1 MHAPPIRPLSLA
13 IGMVIAGAGF
23 VVHAAPD
30 PAPEPGSA
38 DARSL
43 ERITVTAAALPVAVG
58 DATATVSV
66 IDADEIERRGARDIK
81 DLVRYEPGVSVRN
94 QPGRFGLAGFNIR
107 GLEGN
112 RVLVRVDGVRVA
124 DGFAIGS
131 FANAGRD
138 AVDLDTLKQ
147 VEILRGPASS
157 LYGSSALGGVVSFV
171 TRDPVDYLVGDDAA
185 AFRLRG
191 GYGSVDDG
199 KFGGFTQAYRSGAFS
214 ALAHVT
220 HRQGTEPDNFGTVA
234 TRDARRTINNPQDY
248 RDEAL
253 LTKGVLD
260 LAGYGELR
268 ATLEGTRGRT
278 DTDVA
283 SALGTS
289 TQGTS
294 TILVE
299 SLTGID
305 RARRSRGSLEWRS
318 DAPIGIFDG
327 LRLNLYVQDSV
338 TTQDTREDRTTIAPT
353 GARTPVTRERRFRFE
368 QELDGAEFVGRQQ
381 FETGALAHR
390 LVWGAERLSTDTAQI
405 RDGLQRNR
413 NTGVVTSVVVPDVFP
428 VRDFPLSTTTE
439 SALFVENEITLADT
453 GLVLVPGMR
462 WDRYELDP
470 RLDPIYAADNPGIVP
485 VAIDADELSPRL
497 GLAWQVTPGWS
508 VHANHAEGFRAPPY
522 NDANV
527 GFTNLQFGYTAI
539 PNAEL
544 RSETSRGLEVGLRWR
559 GDAGYAALTAYRNRY
574 RDFIESLRPLGV
586 DPATRLLVFQ
596 SQNIDAV
603 DIRGVEFRGAL
614 RLGALHPAL
623 ASLEL
628 NTALATARGRD
639 DDTGAPINSVDPPR
653 GVLGIRHDAVDGR
666 WTAELIASFA
676 RRPTRVDDSAG
687 PLFRPPGHVVFDL
700 VGQYRATSWLRI
712 DAGVYNLADRRY
724 CEWADVRG
732 LPAND
737 PAIERFTRP
746 GRVIQTTFVIDL

>member
-1 MHAPPIRPLSLA
+1 LCAA
-13 IGMVIAGAGF
+13 IGLVLAGATF
-23 VVHAAPD
+23 IVHAAPD
-30 PAPEPGSA
+30 PAPDPATA

-58 DATATVSV
+58 DATANVRV

-112 RVLVRVDGVRVA
+112 RVLVRIDGVRVA

-171 TRDPVDYLVGDDAA
+171 TRDPLDYLVGDDAA

-191 GYGSVDDG
+191 GYGSVGDG
-199 KFGGFTQAYRSGAFS
+199 KFGGYTQAFRSGAFS

-220 HRQGTEPDNFGTVA
+220 HRQGTEPDNFGRVA
-234 TRDARRTINNPQDY
+234 TRDATRTVNNPQDY

-260 LAGYGELR
+260 LDGHGELR

-283 SALGTS
+283 SALGRSALGPS
-289 TQGTS
+289 TV
-294 TILVE
+294 LVE

-305 RARRSRGSLEWRS
+305 RARRSRGSVEWRA
-318 DAPIGIFDG
+318 DEPIGMFDG
-327 LRLNLYVQDSV
+327 LRLNFYVQDSV
-338 TTQDTREDRTTIAPT
+338 TTQDTREDRTTIAPS
-353 GARTPVTRERRFRFE
+353 GVRTPVTRERRFRFE
-368 QELDGAEFVGRQQ
+368 QDLDGVEFVGRHQ
-381 FETGALAHR
+381 FRTGAFAHH
-390 LVWGAERLSTDTAQI
+390 LVWGAERLSTDTAQL

-413 NTGVVTSVVVPDVFP
+413 NTGVVTNVVIPDVFP

-439 SALFVENEITLADT
+439 SALFVENEITLADS
-453 GLVLVPGMR
+453 GLVLVPGLR
-462 WDRYELDP
+462 WDRYELAPQPDP
-470 RLDPIYAADNPGIVP
+470 VFAADNPGIVP

-497 GLAWQVTPGWS
+497 GLAWRFTPGLS
-508 VHANHAEGFRAPPY
+508 LHANYAEGFRAPPY
-522 NDANV
+522 NDANI
-527 GFTNLQFGYTAI
+527 GFTNLQFGYTAL

-544 RSETSRGLEVGLRWR
+544 QSETSRGLEVGLRWR

-574 RDFIESLRPLGV
+574 RDFIESLRSLGV
-586 DPATRLLVFQ
+586 DPAARLLVFQ

-614 RLGALHPAL
+614 RLGALHPRL
-623 ASLEL
+623 DSLEL

-639 DDTGAPINSVDPPR
+639 ADSGAPLNSVDPPR

-666 WTAELIASFA
+666 WNAELIASFA

-687 PLFRPPGHVVFDL
+687 ALFRPPGHAVLDL
-700 VGQYRATSWLRI
+700 VGQYRASDWLRV
-712 DAGVYNLADRRY
+712 DFGVYNLADRRY
-724 CEWADVRG
+724 WEWADVRG
-732 LPAND
+732 RPATD

-746 GRVIQTTFVIDL
+746 GRAIQTTFVIDL